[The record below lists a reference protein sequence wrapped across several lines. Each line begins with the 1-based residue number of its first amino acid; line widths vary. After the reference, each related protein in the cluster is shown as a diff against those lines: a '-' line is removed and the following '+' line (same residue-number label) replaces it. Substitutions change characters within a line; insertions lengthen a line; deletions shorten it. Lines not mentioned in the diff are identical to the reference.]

1 MNDSTKVHLLA
12 SFRARPGRGDELARL
27 LEGLVAPTHAEPG
40 CERYELWRDEADP
53 REFVF
58 VEVWSSQAE
67 LDAHAASAHLAA
79 AAERFAELVER
90 GPELRHC
97 RHVA

>member
-1 MNDSTKVHLLA
+1 MHDDKVHLLA
-12 SFRARPGRGDELARL
+12 SFRARPGRADELAAL
-27 LEGLVAPTHAEPG
+27 LQGLVGPTHAEAG
-40 CERYELWRDEADP
+40 CERYELWRDDADP
-53 REFVF
+53 QEFVF

-79 AAERFAELVER
+79 AGGRFDELVER

-97 RHVA
+97 TLVA